1 MEKDSC
7 CMNVGK
13 RLCGQGHVPLIISA
27 LLEQWIVMFFLA
39 SLAIWESQRKSA
51 IYSHGMF
58 LQADGR
64 PLLFGDPMANE
75 ETEKLYFSIL

>member
-1 MEKDSC
+1 MLWNRFVFPYGFFVYEQESRTSIVDEDHAFLSRNPELPGDS
-7 CMNVGK
+7 
-13 RLCGQGHVPLIISA
+13 R
-27 LLEQWIVMFFLA
+27 F
-39 SLAIWESQRKSA
+39 
-51 IYSHGMF
+51 HGMF